1 MNPSNKL
8 LIFLSVLIVALLSAC
23 SDDST
28 DLKQKIAEI
37 DKKLQK
43 QEKDLREFSGKF
55 APPKDF
61 SADIQRL
68 EDQAE
73 RVSET
78 LKTRLDPMS
87 GRLEEFRDWAQDSQ
101 KDRDA
106 VREKLKQLDAA
117 VNDLKKKLE
126 AKNKDLAAATADSAA
141 AKKVSSS
148 LGKSVEDL
156 SKAVAE
162 VRKELQDSNA
172 KIVNA
177 VKKTLPKV
185 KDAAVAE
192 LKEKIQPLE
201 EGLSSIKT
209 GIESEKK
216 DVAGRATALG
226 ADAGKLVQGLH
237 NKIRELEDVVSAQ
250 KSALLEIGAKLHELE
265 KGRRQ

>member
-1 MNPSNKL
+1 MRPSNKL
-8 LIFLSVLIVALLSAC
+8 LIMLSVLLMASLSAC
-23 SDDST
+23 TDDST
-28 DLKQKIAEI
+28 DIKQKIAEI

-73 RVSET
+73 RVTET
-78 LKTRLDPMS
+78 LKTRLDPMN

-101 KDRDA
+101 KDRDT
-106 VREKLKQLDAA
+106 VRERLKQLDAG

-126 AKNKDLAAATADSAA
+126 LKNKDLTAATADSAA
-141 AKKVSSS
+141 TKKTVAS
-148 LGKSVEDL
+148 LGKSVDDL
-156 SKAVAE
+156 SKSVAE
-162 VRKELQDSNA
+162 VRKELQDSNT

-209 GIESEKK
+209 GIETEKK
-216 DVAGRATALG
+216 DVSGKAGAVG
-226 ADAGKLVQGLH
+226 ADAGKLIQGL
-237 NKIRELEDVVSAQ
+237 NTRIRELEDVVASQ
-250 KSALLEIGAKLHELE
+250 KSALLEIGAKLHEIE
-265 KGRRQ
+265 RGRQ

>member
-8 LIFLSVLIVALLSAC
+8 LIFLSVLIVASLSAC

-28 DLKQKIAEI
+28 DLKQKMAEI

-68 EDQAE
+68 EDQGE

-126 AKNKDLAAATADSAA
+126 AKNKDLAAANADSAA
-141 AKKVSSS
+141 AKKASAT

-162 VRKELQDSNA
+162 VRKELLDSNT

-201 EGLSSIKT
+201 EGLSSIRT
-209 GIESEKK
+209 GIETEKK
-216 DVAGRATALG
+216 DLAGRAGSVG
-226 ADAGKLVQGLH
+226 ADAGKLVQGL
-237 NKIRELEDVVSAQ
+237 NTKIRELEDVVSAQ
-250 KSALLEIGAKLHELE
+250 KSALLEIGAKLHEIE
-265 KGRRQ
+265 KGKRQ